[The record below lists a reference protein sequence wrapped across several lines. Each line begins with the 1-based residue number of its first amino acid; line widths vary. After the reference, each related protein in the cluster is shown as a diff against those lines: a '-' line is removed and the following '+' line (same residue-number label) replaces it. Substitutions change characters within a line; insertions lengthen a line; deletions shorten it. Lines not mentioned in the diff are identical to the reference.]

1 MECAC
6 TFGSLSVAYFF
17 RVTVT
22 LTSRLS
28 SRRIM
33 SEAYL
38 ILFDVGIPNSV
49 CGYTLVPR
57 SRLLLSGR
65 CHHDLLDSILEKS
78 CPEHISYIICGM
90 NPKFSE

>member
-33 SEAYL
+33 SGAYL

-49 CGYTLVPR
+49 C
-57 SRLLLSGR
+57 
-65 CHHDLLDSILEKS
+65 
-78 CPEHISYIICGM
+78 
-90 NPKFSE
+90 